1 MSIWRAARSGLRSLV
16 RREHVEQELD
26 DELRHYLAMAAQENV
41 RRGMSPAAAERAAR
55 VQMGGLEATKAQ
67 VRWGG
72 WEGSVEWLWQD
83 LRVAARGLRR
93 SPGFTA
99 VAVIS
104 LALGIGAV
112 TTMFSVVNAVMFR
125 PLPYH
130 DADRVVMIWTD
141 DVRRGLRRE
150 GTAWLTISD
159 WRARN
164 TTLRDVAYFSVG
176 RIAPVANDQSRGRAR
191 RAVVSTNLFALL
203 GARPLHGRLI
213 SSADEQEP
221 VAVISHSFWQ
231 RWFAGALD
239 IVGKPLLVDDA
250 SKGGVRTLTVIGVLP
265 PDFYFPDRL
274 TAVWTPAAASSR
286 ERIERFQHWAR
297 RWTAVARLN
306 DVASVD
312 DARRDL
318 DRIGRQ
324 LAATHMTGVPDF
336 PGFATTVLPV
346 LETIAGA
353 NLRSALWLLLGAVG
367 VVLLVVCANLANLL
381 MARGAT
387 RYREFAVRRAL
398 GAGRGRLVRQLVVES
413 MLLVLVGGLAGSAI
427 AAAATPLLGA
437 AVAAYVPRMDE
448 IAFDARVLLFAVS
461 VSFLAGLAF
470 GIAPALRL
478 SGTGASEALRE
489 AGRGTGSVR
498 LRRTQGLMVLAECA
512 LAMVLLAF
520 AGLLLKSMNRL
531 QSVDPGFDPRGVLA
545 LRLEFPSQTATPAE
559 TTQGSTVAKSGA
571 RAREQLAHGLASRV
585 AAIPG
590 VSSVGF
596 IDDLFISSQGNKSI
610 TIPGRDAS
618 EIAAGELTD
627 GLVTPGFF
635 PAMRVPLRRGRLP
648 TREDAARRIEAL
660 FTPVITGQSLAE
672 KERLAIPEPVVVNEA
687 FVRRFFPGEDPLR
700 KRFCVDPTNKTYWY
714 EIVGVV
720 GDMRRQG
727 LERAPIPQY
736 YGAWIPSGGG
746 RVDLIV
752 RAEGD
757 PLALAPLVRRAV
769 ALEVPS
775 VSIATVSTVEQQLG
789 DFTAQRR
796 LQTSLLTLFALLGL
810 ALAAVGVF
818 GLSHYAV
825 AERTREIGVRV
836 ALGASPGDVLRL
848 LVGQGMRMPAVGIAI
863 GLAVSLGVTRV
874 ISSQLFGVEPTDPP
888 TFAVVGGALAI
899 VAASACYLAARRG
912 AHADPVEALRQE

>member
-1 MSIWRAARSGLRSLV
+1 MSFWRAVRSGLRSLF
-16 RREHVEQELD
+16 RRERVEQDLD
-26 DELRHYLAMAAQENV
+26 DELRHYLAMATQENV
-41 RRGMSPAAAERAAR
+41 RRGMSPESAERAAR
-55 VQMGGLEATKAQ
+55 VQMGSIEATKAH

-72 WEGSVEWLWQD
+72 WEASFEWLWQD

-99 VAVIS
+99 VAVMS

-112 TTMFSVVNAVMFR
+112 TTMFSVVNAVLFR
-125 PLPYH
+125 PLPYR
-130 DADRVVMIWTD
+130 DADRLVMIWTD
-141 DVRRGLRRE
+141 DVRRGLHRE
-150 GTAWLTISD
+150 GTALLTISD

-164 TTLRDVAYFSVG
+164 TTLRDVASFSVG
-176 RIAPVANDQSRGRAR
+176 RIAPVASDLSRGRAR
-191 RAVVSTNLFALL
+191 RALVSANLFGLL
-203 GARPLHGRLI
+203 GARPAHGRLI
-213 SSADEQEP
+213 SSADERQP

-231 RWFAGALD
+231 RWFGGAPD
-239 IVGKPLLVDDA
+239 VVGKPLLLDDA
-250 SKGGVRTLTVIGVLP
+250 SKGGVWALTVIGVLP

-274 TAVWTPAAASSR
+274 TAVWTPAATDG
-286 ERIERFQHWAR
+286 RFQPSAR

-306 DVASVD
+306 QDASVD
-312 DARRDL
+312 DARADL
-318 DRIGRQ
+318 ARVGRE
-324 LAATHMTGVPDF
+324 LAATHPTGVPDF
-336 PGFATTVLPV
+336 PGFATTVVPV
-346 LETIAGA
+346 LDTIAGTS
-353 NLRSALWLLLGAVG
+353 LRSALWLLLGAVG

-381 MARGAT
+381 LARGST
-387 RYREFAVRRAL
+387 RHREFAVRRAL

-427 AAAATPLLGA
+427 AAAGTPLLGA

-448 IAFDARVLLFAVS
+448 IAFDARVLLFAAS
-461 VSFLAGLAF
+461 VSLLAGLAF
-470 GIAPALRL
+470 GVAPALRL
-478 SGTGASEALRE
+478 SGTGASEVLRE
-489 AGRGTGSVR
+489 GGRGTGSAR

-512 LAMVLLAF
+512 LAMVLLAL

-531 QSVDPGFDPRGVLA
+531 HSVDPGFDPRSLLA
-545 LRLEFPSQTATPAE
+545 VRLEFPSQTETPAE
-559 TTQGSTVAKSGA
+559 RAPGSVAAKSGA
-571 RAREQLAHGLASRV
+571 RAREQLAHALASRV

-590 VSSVGF
+590 VSAVGF
-596 IDDLFISSQGNKSI
+596 IDDLFISGQGNASI
-610 TIPGRDAS
+610 IIPGRDAS
-618 EIAAGELTD
+618 EVAAGELAE
-627 GLVTPGFF
+627 GLVSPGFF
-635 PAMRVPLRRGRLP
+635 ATMRVPLRLGRPLD
-648 TREDAARRIEAL
+648 REDAARKVEAL
-660 FTPVITGQSLAE
+660 HAPVPTGLSLAE
-672 KERLAIPEPVVVNEA
+672 KERLAIPEPVLVNEA
-687 FVRRFFPGEDPLR
+687 FVRRFFAGEDPLG
-700 KRFCVDPTNKTYWY
+700 KKFYVDPTNKTYWY

-736 YGAWIPSGGG
+736 YRPWIPSGGG

-752 RAEGD
+752 RANGD
-757 PLALAPLVRRAV
+757 ALALAPLVRRAV

-810 ALAAVGVF
+810 VLAAIGVF

-825 AERTREIGVRV
+825 AERTREIGVRM

-874 ISSQLFGVEPTDPP
+874 ISNQLFGVEPTDPT
-888 TFAVVGGALAI
+888 TFAAVAGALTI